1 MQIDLQAFQ
10 AQVVAVSP
18 RIIVALAILFLG
30 YIAGK
35 LSNRLIK
42 WLKANF
48 TQKTRTSLDD
58 SVLDALK
65 TPIKYV
71 IYAIAL
77 ILATEQ
83 LRMDVTNIIVAILI
97 LFLAKPAAN
106 ITNIVMDYIERDL
119 AKRTESKLDDMV
131 LPLIN
136 KTVSFLVYVF
146 AVILALDQL
155 GIEVLPFIAGLGIV
169 GLAIGLAAKDTL
181 ANIIAGIFII
191 IDRPFVVGD
200 RIEAWS
206 APKQAATWGDVIE
219 IGLRSTKIKTT
230 DNILLVI
237 PNSEISR
244 RDIINYTAI
253 SPDIRVRI
261 PIGIAYEA
269 DREKAEKIIMD
280 IANNTEG
287 VIKEPEPWLV
297 MQAFGASSVDLELR
311 VWIDNARMRK
321 RITSHLSK
329 EIKLEF
335 DKQGIEIPY
344 PRRHVILE
352 KEKD

>member
-1 MQIDLQAFQ
+1 MQVDLQALQ
-10 AQVVAVSP
+10 AKTLAASP
-18 RIIVALAILFLG
+18 GILAALVILFLG
-30 YIAGK
+30 YLLGK
-35 LSNRLIK
+35 FPGRIIR
-42 WLKANF
+42 WLKKNF
-48 TQKTRTSLDD
+48 TDKTETKLDD
-58 SVLDALK
+58 KVLDALK
-65 TPIKYV
+65 TPLKYV
-71 IYAIAL
+71 IYAITL
-77 ILATEQ
+77 VLASE
-83 LRMDVTNIIVAILI
+83 RVGVDAKNEVTAILI
-97 LFLAKPAAN
+97 LFLSKPFAN
-106 ITNIVMDYIERDL
+106 ISQIVMHYIERDL

-136 KTVSFLVYVF
+136 KTVSFLIYVF
-146 AVILALDQL
+146 ALILALDQL

-280 IANNTEG
+280 IAKNTEG
-287 VIKEPEPWLV
+287 VLEKPEPWLV

-321 RITSHLSK
+321 RITSSLSK

-344 PRRHVILE
+344 PRRHVILH
-352 KEKD
+352 KED